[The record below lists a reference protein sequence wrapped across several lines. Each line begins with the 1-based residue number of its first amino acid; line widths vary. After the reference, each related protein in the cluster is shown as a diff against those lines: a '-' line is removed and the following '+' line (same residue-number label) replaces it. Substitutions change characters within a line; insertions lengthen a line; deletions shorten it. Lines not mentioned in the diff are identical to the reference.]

1 MKSAIIPM
9 TLGLFV
15 GLTGAS
21 FADTD
26 SIDGIRAATA
36 KYTDVNVALAEGFFP
51 APPGDCTSAAAEG
64 LPPEMG
70 AMGIHYINPALLG
83 LAPPGAGRVN
93 GMGMNTDFTTPS
105 ILLYEPQPDG
115 SLALVG
121 VENLIFQAA
130 WKDAGNSGP
139 PMFGAQMWDTMADM
153 AGTGGDEAHG
163 FEPHFDLH
171 VWTLRD
177 NPTGMFS
184 PFNPAVTCG

>member
-9 TLGLFV
+9 ALGLVF
-15 GLTGAS
+15 GLAS
-21 FADTD
+21 SSLADTD

-36 KYTDVNVALAEGFFP
+36 KYKDVNVALAEGFFP

-70 AMGIHYINPALLG
+70 GMGIHYIHPALLG
-83 LAPPGAGRVN
+83 LDPPGAGRVN
-93 GMGMNTDFTTPS
+93 GAGMNTDFTTPS

-115 SLALVG
+115 SLVLVG

-130 WKDAGNSGP
+130 WTDAGNSGP
-139 PMFGAQMWDTMADM
+139 PMFEGQMWDTMADM
-153 AGTGGDEAHG
+153 AGTDGDEAHG

-177 NPTGMFS
+177 NPSGIFS
-184 PFNPAVTCG
+184 PFNPNVICG